1 MLCDDQ
7 YCLSVIKIFFL
18 HKFVFRTNLELG
30 PRGLEGVGFVRGTAG
45 FESMKALKFKSE
57 L

>member
-1 MLCDDQ
+1 M
-7 YCLSVIKIFFL
+7 IKIFFL